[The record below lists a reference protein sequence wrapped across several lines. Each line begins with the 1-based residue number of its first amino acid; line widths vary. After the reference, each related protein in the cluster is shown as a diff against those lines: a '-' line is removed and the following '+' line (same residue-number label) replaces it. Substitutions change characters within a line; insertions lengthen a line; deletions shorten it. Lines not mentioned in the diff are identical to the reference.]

1 MSTAAQPNTPNGAS
15 SLDSDID
22 SVFGPMT
29 NDSQVDA
36 GDDNDEADAGDDAG
50 ANAADKGNVQR
61 ADQQEGE
68 GEGDGLEGFADPL
81 KAPPQRD
88 AQGRIIDAQGNVIAA
103 TRNERREMYNFN
115 RLRTA
120 TEKIKGERDRL
131 RTENEALRTV
141 RDMPGRLGLN
151 LDQVSEAMEFRAKLE
166 RDPVATVRDIVAR
179 VMGNGYTMEQLFGAD
194 APGYINGQMI
204 QQQINT
210 QLKPL
215 NERLAAEQRE
225 QQIADTADR
234 MMNDFIEQHEHADVH
249 GSAIANLVATNEG
262 MSPEKAYYELRQW
275 AAVNGFDFSQP
286 LQPQV
291 VAKLEAR
298 QKTVPNN
305 GQRTQQHSSA
315 PSTPGGTRMP
325 MGSQSSVNVRDNTY
339 AAPDTNYRDIVADV
353 FRSIGNGGQ

>member
-29 NDSQVDA
+29 NA
-36 GDDNDEADAGDDAG
+36 GGNAENEGGDDEDESNASGSETDGEG
-50 ANAADKGNVQR
+50 AAQR
-61 ADQQEGE
+61 GAKQEGE

-88 AQGRIIDAQGNVIAA
+88 AQGRIIDANGNVIAA
-103 TRNERREMYNFN
+103 SRNERREMYNFN

-120 TEKIKGERDRL
+120 TEKIRGERDRL
-131 RTENEALRTV
+131 RQENDALRTV

-166 RDPVATVRDIVAR
+166 RDPVSTVRDIVAK

-194 APGYINGQMI
+194 APGYINGQLV
-204 QQQINT
+204 QAQIDK

-215 NERLAAEQRE
+215 NERFAAEQRE

-234 MMNDFIEQHEHADVH
+234 MMNDFIEQHEYADVH
-249 GSAIANLVATNEG
+249 GTAIAHIVSTNEG

-275 AAVNGFDFSQP
+275 AAVNGFDFTQP

-291 VAKLEAR
+291 VAKLEA
-298 QKTVPNN
+298 QGKTKPN
-305 GQRTQQHSSA
+305 GQQQQQRHA

-325 MGSQSSVNVRDNTY
+325 VGAQPPANVRDNSY

-353 FRSIGNGGQ
+353 FRTMGNGGQQ